1 MNVRVV
7 NSMLSSVQ
15 SFVNVEVESST
26 TVSELVKEALG
37 KFELLVS
44 AFLKLPE
51 SNPVGESSSVYLSLG
66 GGSY

>member
-15 SFVNVEVESST
+15 SFVNVEIESST

-44 AFLKLPE
+44 
-51 SNPVGESSSVYLSLG
+51 VV
-66 GGSY
+66 